1 METFK
6 GNESEETTEAT
17 GGIHQEASRTQREGA
32 RDETRTQASQC
43 DVTPRPRR
51 VDSFTGQSQRVD
63 TSSDNREIP
72 AGAAGNH
79 VAIALSELPNISL
92 VDKRHLPSC
101 QCVYLVCQD
110 DQVLYIGQS
119 LNLVNRW
126 KQHHHYATLK
136 VMEDVKIAWIEI
148 SDRSLLREIE
158 SALIEWFK
166 PTLNKNPLDNLI
178 HEGRPTIYSQ
188 PKKQRYLSVTNE
200 GWEGTKLL
208 VKKLGCT
215 SISDF
220 VEKLGRGHFDLTEL
234 TK

>member
-6 GNESEETTEAT
+6 GNESEKTTKAI
-17 GGIHQEASRTQREGA
+17 GGIHQKASRTQRERV

-51 VDSFTGQSQRVD
+51 VDSFVGQSQRMD

-72 AGAAGNH
+72 AGTAGNN

-92 VDKRHLPSC
+92 TDKRHLPSC
-101 QCVYLVCQD
+101 QCVYLACQGD
-110 DQVLYIGQS
+110 RVLYIGQS

-126 KQHHHYATLK
+126 KQHHHYSTLK
-136 VMEDVKIAWIEI
+136 AMEDVRIAWVEV
-148 SDRSLLREIE
+148 SDRSLLRKVE

-166 PTLNKNPLDNLI
+166 PTLNKDPLDNLI

-188 PKKQRYLSVTNE
+188 PKKQRYLSVTDE

-220 VEKLGRGHFDLTEL
+220 VEKLGRRQFDFAEL